1 MANLTREEYH
11 ARVLSIA
18 QDLMAVSDAELSDQ
32 LMELLDDH
40 EFVIYTHT
48 ARQVIAHTEHP
59 NEYIEQGQC
68 LSEFDDYRVFER
80 LAFWAMYGDVMETI
94 SQLRAKS

>member
-1 MANLTREEYH
+1 M
-11 ARVLSIA
+11 
-18 QDLMAVSDAELSDQ
+18 SDAELSDQ

-59 NEYIEQGQC
+59 DEYAYHVGEVEE
-68 LSEFDDYRVFER
+68 LNPLFEG

-94 SQLRAKS
+94 SQLRAK